1 MAPIAATVSFS
12 SSSSDFEKRLP
23 HETHGKVVLESHS
36 GLAILLRYWVHL
48 AAVVVTVT
56 IAAINLSNVPL
67 MSSEYAS
74 KNVVL
79 NLFQFVAKAHELLIM
94 ASLSLI
100 LLDTV
105 RSRLTADTGVPL
117 GYLLSPALFN
127 DLGWLTNRHFWS
139 CINATTRNFPLAVLV
154 IATVMFA
161 NLSGP
166 LSAITVVP
174 RLAWS
179 QARPAAIDPIFWQ
192 ASAKTIFSTDLAF
205 SSLPSYCSTAQAVNS
220 TNCPAG
226 CLSEVF
232 VVNDSEQNTGLS
244 CTRLGTDVTCNSTMS
259 MNALTIQRP
268 LSLDYNLKSL
278 SIFTST
284 PLATIFED
292 NAVRF
297 QLGVA
302 DSSLKIAGTQSIDAD
317 RTVLVNTKFVGN
329 EGMYKPIV
337 NSTCQQLNYNDTF
350 LLTTQQGVSSDFS
363 TPSVSWL
370 RDADGSS
377 SSSFV
382 FTFMKNDTSFQA
394 AKACVGQDCFAAIA
408 CSIDARLTTFEMW
421 ANTAQPSFLF
431 QNDPQPGHLFNS
443 PRINLAKQIII
454 RKDWLEMYTT
464 PPTNTTFGQMLS
476 QVLNRWGSPIEGG
489 PPAQGHASS
498 KQARIQPT
506 NFTQGVAAF
515 LGSVITESLAR
526 IEGSSGFASV
536 YNGDCN
542 TAIPPFI
549 FPKEVCQQDISHW
562 VHATDLGNL
571 ASNYSMMSFAVQQNV
586 YGWFIDSVTVE
597 IALVVLLLHALL
609 TLLYLVHTLIFRKTI
624 TRCWDTA
631 PEMLVMALNSLR
643 APLLMGS
650 STRIKHPSIWREP
663 VIIRQV
669 LGEDDLSLIVGDSRY
684 YSGLAGELPEVGRKY
699 D

>member
-1 MAPIAATVSFS
+1 MVTVS
-12 SSSSDFEKRLP
+12 SSSSNSDFEKRLP
-23 HETHGKVVLESHS
+23 HDTHGQIVLERHN
-36 GLAILLRYWVHL
+36 GLALLLRYWVHV
-48 AAVVVTVT
+48 AAIVVTVT
-56 IAAINLSNVPL
+56 IAAINLSSVPL
-67 MSSEYAS
+67 MSSESAS
-74 KNVVL
+74 TNVIL

-105 RSRLTADTGVPL
+105 RSHLTADTGVPL

-139 CINATTRNFPLAVLV
+139 CINATSRTLPLALLV
-154 IATVMFA
+154 IAAVMFA

-179 QARPAAIDPIFWQ
+179 QSRPAAIDPIFWS
-192 ASAKTIFSTDLAF
+192 ASAKSISSTDVAA
-205 SSLPSYCSTAQAVNS
+205 SSLPPYCSTSAALNT

-226 CLSEVF
+226 SLSEVF

-244 CTRLGTDVTCNSTMS
+244 CTRLGTDVSCNATMS

-268 LSLDYNLKSL
+268 LSLDYNLESL

-284 PLATIFED
+284 PLAIIFED

-302 DSSLKIAGTQSIDAD
+302 DSSLKVAGTEHIDAD
-317 RTVLVNTKFVGN
+317 RTVLVSMDFIANDI
-329 EGMYKPIV
+329 MYKPIV
-337 NSTCQQLNYNDTF
+337 NTTCQQLNYTETF
-350 LLTTQQGVSSDFS
+350 LLTTQQGVSPDFS
-363 TPSVSWL
+363 TPLVSWL
-370 RDADGSS
+370 HDADGSS
-377 SSSFV
+377 IPSFV
-382 FTFMKNDTSFQA
+382 FTFMKNDTSLQVAETCEGQA
-394 AKACVGQDCFAAIA
+394 CFVAIA
-408 CSIDARLTTFEMW
+408 CSIDARLTPFRMW

-431 QNDPQPGHLFNS
+431 QNDPQPGRLFNS
-443 PRINLAKQIII
+443 PRINQAEQITI

-464 PPTNTTFGQMLS
+464 PPQNTTFGQMLS
-476 QVLNRWGSPIEGG
+476 QVLNRWGSPIEGE
-489 PPAQGHASS
+489 PPAQIHGSS

-515 LGSVITESLAR
+515 LGSVIAESLAR

-536 YNGDCN
+536 YNGDCS
-542 TAIPPFI
+542 TAIPPFV

-562 VHATDLGNL
+562 VHATDLGDL
-571 ASNYSMMSFAVQQNV
+571 ASDYSMMSYTMQESV
-586 YGWFIDSVTVE
+586 YGWYINSVTVF

-609 TLLYLVHTLIFRKTI
+609 TVLYLVHTLLFRKTI

-631 PEMLVMALNSLR
+631 PEMLILALNSLR
-643 APLLMGS
+643 APSLMGS
-650 STRIKHPSIWREP
+650 STRIKDSSLWREP
-663 VIIRQV
+663 VTVRQV
-669 LGEDDLSLIVGDSRY
+669 AGDDDLSLIVGDPRY
-684 YSGLAGELPEVGRKY
+684 YSGLAGHLPEVGKKY